1 MICCTFRPLFSRVK
15 EEKEEKE
22 EGTEVALAGKDGTMP
37 GAMEFVISRLAD

>member
-15 EEKEEKE
+15 EEK

>member
-1 MICCTFRPLFSRVK
+1 MFCCTFRPLFSRV
-15 EEKEEKE
+15 KEEKE